1 MTSRSPSSATI
12 SSSPT
17 RRRKLRATMAKPC
30 DSRKAAAEF
39 SARDP
44 AWRRSIAVTLASV
57 GWRGHGVG
65 GIGAVQRHGSAGL
78 DAHPLELAS
87 DVALRVDRQCAREAL
102 WVDGLTPLQRAGNA
116 ERVISESEQPAATC
130 GRIAEGAGRFAHV
143 RGGAG
148 VI

>member
-57 GWRGHGVG
+57 GGRGHGSVG
-65 GIGAVQRHGSAGL
+65 GIGAVHRHGSAGL
-78 DAHPLELAS
+78 DAHPLEFAS
-87 DVALRVDRQCAREAL
+87 DVALRVDRQRAREAL
-102 WVDGLTPLQRAGNA
+102 WVDGLTPLQRGGNA
-116 ERVISESEQPAATC
+116 ERVVS
-130 GRIAEGAGRFAHV
+130 
-143 RGGAG
+143 
-148 VI
+148 